1 MTMHGK
7 RTFLTVAI
15 GLLAISVPLLAHH
28 GAAAYDMKK
37 STDAKGAVT
46 DFRFV
51 NPHVL
56 IYIES
61 KDDKGA
67 VEEWQGELT
76 SPNRL
81 ARVGWTQNTL
91 KPGDQITLIGAPAKN
106 GAHTLWITKILG
118 TDGMPMNLEVGD

>member
-1 MTMHGK
+1 MKIHGK
-7 RTFLTVAI
+7 RTLFTAAI

-37 STDAKGAVT
+37 STEAKGAVT

-61 KDDKGA
+61 KDEKGA
-67 VEEWQGELT
+67 VEKWQGELT

-81 ARVGWTQNTL
+81 ARSGWTQNTL
-91 KPGDQITLIGAPAKN
+91 KRGDQITLIGALAKN
-106 GAHTLWITKILG
+106 GAHTLRITKILG
-118 TDGMPMNLEVGD
+118 TDGQPMDVELGE